1 MEKDSELNTI
11 IERSESWIIFLRYS
25 LIIIGSRLIFKYKCK
40 RERYLQ
46 SFVNI
51 DWYYT
56 LFIQSVLQQISDRAK
71 SFKSQNGSLY
81 FSDLF
86 SSLKQEI

>member
-1 MEKDSELNTI
+1 MKKDSELNTI
-11 IERSESWIIFLRYS
+11 IERSESSIIFLRYS
-25 LIIIGSRLIFKYKCK
+25 LIIIGSRLFFEYKCK
-40 RERYLQ
+40 RERNLQ

-51 DWYYT
+51 DWYFT
-56 LFIQSVLQQISDRAK
+56 LFIQSILQQISDKAK